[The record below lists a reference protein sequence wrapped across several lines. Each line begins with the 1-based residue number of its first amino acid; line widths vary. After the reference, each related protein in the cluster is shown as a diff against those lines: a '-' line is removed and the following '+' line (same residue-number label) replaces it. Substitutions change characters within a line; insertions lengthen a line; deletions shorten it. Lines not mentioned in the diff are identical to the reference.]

1 VSHPNAL
8 LTVAGRRL
16 LATRVIE
23 LGWTVTDAARA
34 AGVSRQT
41 AYKWIGRFVAYG
53 EHGLPDRSSRPAR
66 IRERVSA
73 RDLRR
78 IWRRR
83 RIGEGP
89 LTISWH
95 TGLAP
100 STIYGVLARNG
111 QGRLR
116 DRDPQHKTPVVRYE
130 HAAPGDLLH
139 IDVKK
144 LGRLG
149 EGGGWRFG
157 GRVEKKRARGIGTD
171 FVHVAVDDHSRLAYV
186 EVHADERAD
195 TVAGFTA
202 RAIGYY
208 ADHGITVRR
217 LLTDNA
223 MSYYSHA
230 QLAVLEEHGV
240 KRSHTRPY
248 RPQTNGKAERFIRL
262 LLNGWAYRK
271 PYESNRERLAALP
284 RWVFNYNHRRP
295 HGGIGGLP
303 PISRVPGVNN
313 LYGQNS

>member
-1 VSHPNAL
+1 MSHPNARL
-8 LTVAGRRL
+8 STYGRL
-16 LATRVIE
+16 LLCERVFAE
-23 LGWTVTDAARA
+23 GWSVREAAEA

-41 AYKWIGRFVAYG
+41 GHKWLRRFREDGQA
-53 EHGLPDRSSRPAR
+53 GLEGRSSRPR
-66 IRERVSA
+66 RLRPRVSS
-73 RDLRR
+73 RIVRE

-83 RIGEGP
+83 RQREGP
-89 LTISWH
+89 LFISWM
-95 TGLAP
+95 TGIP
-100 STIYGVLARNG
+100 RSTIYAVLRRNG

-116 DRDPQHKTPVVRYE
+116 DLDREPAESVTRYE

-157 GRVEKKRARGIGTD
+157 GRLAKKRTRGAGHD
-171 FVHVAVDDHSRLAYV
+171 FIHVAIDDHSRLSYV
-186 EVHADERAD
+186 EVHPDERAE
-195 TVAGFTA
+195 TVAAFTA
-202 RAIGYY
+202 RAIAHYGEF
-208 ADHGITVRR
+208 GIEVKR

-223 MSYYSHA
+223 MAYGSNA
-230 QLAVLEEHGV
+230 QLAVLQAHGV
-240 KRSHTRPY
+240 KRLHTRPY

-262 LLNGWAYRK
+262 LINGWAYRK
-271 PYESNRERLAALP
+271 PYESNEERLAALP

-313 LYGQNS
+313 VSGRYS

>member
-1 VSHPNAL
+1 MSHPNAL

-23 LGWTVTDAARA
+23 LGWTVTGAARA

-41 AYKWIGRFVAYG
+41 AYKWIGRFIADG
-53 EHGLPDRSSRPAR
+53 EHGLRDRSSRPTR
-66 IRERVSA
+66 VRERVSA

-116 DRDPQHKTPVVRYE
+116 DLDTEPKSPSVRYE

-157 GRVEKKRARGIGTD
+157 GREAKKRARGAGHD

-195 TVAGFTA
+195 TVAGFTE
-202 RAIGYY
+202 RAIAYY

-240 KRSHTRPY
+240 RRSHTRPY

-262 LLNGWAYRK
+262 MLNGWAYRK
-271 PYESNRERLAALP
+271 PYDNNRERLAALP

-313 LYGQNS
+313 LSGQNT

>member
-1 VSHPNAL
+1 MSHPNAP
-8 LTVAGRRL
+8 LTVLGRRL
-16 LATRVIE
+16 LCTRITE
-23 LGWTVTDAARA
+23 SGWTVTDAARA
-34 AGVSRQT
+34 AGISRQT
-41 AYKWIGRFVAYG
+41 AHKWLRRFSTSG
-53 EHGLPDRSSRPAR
+53 EAGLRDLSSRPAR
-66 IRERVSA
+66 VRQRISP
-73 RDLRR
+73 RDIRR

-83 RIGEGP
+83 RQKEGP
-89 LTISWH
+89 LAISWN
-95 TGLAP
+95 TGIP
-100 STIYGVLARNG
+100 RSTIYAVLARNG

-116 DRDPQHKTPVVRYE
+116 ELGREPKTPPVRYE
-130 HAAPGDLLH
+130 HAAPGDLIH

-157 GRVEKKRARGIGTD
+157 GRAAKKRNVGGGFD
-171 FVHVAVDDHSRLAYV
+171 FLHVAIDDHSRLAYV
-186 EVHADERAD
+186 EVHADERAE
-195 TVAGFTA
+195 TVAGFTK
-202 RAIGYY
+202 RAIEHY
-208 ADHGITVRR
+208 ADHGIQVRR

-230 QLAVLEEHGV
+230 QLAVLETHGV

-262 LLNGWAYRK
+262 LINAWAYAK
-271 PYESNRERLAALP
+271 PYDSNRERLAALP

-313 LYGQNS
+313 VSGQYI